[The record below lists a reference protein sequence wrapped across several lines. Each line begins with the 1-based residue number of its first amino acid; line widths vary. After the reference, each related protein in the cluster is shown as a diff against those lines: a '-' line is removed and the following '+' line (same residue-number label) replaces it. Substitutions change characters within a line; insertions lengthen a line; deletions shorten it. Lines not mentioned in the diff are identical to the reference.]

1 MTGKYKLQFASTLSG
16 IAIAASLTAAP
27 AMAQDTGGDII
38 VTARKTGEDIL
49 KVPVT
54 VTAITSET
62 LDAKGIVSVTDMAAS
77 TPGININNSSSGHAD
92 RSFQQVVM
100 RGMTPSTTLATTTS
114 MFIDGVAVSSP
125 SQVSAISNPERVEII
140 KGPQSAYFGRNT
152 FAGAI
157 NVVTKMPGNDWG
169 GEVLG
174 MLGTR
179 ENWRLRG
186 SIEGPIIPDLLSFRI
201 NGEQYSRD
209 GSWKNQDGVTLGD
222 QQTKSASLL
231 LAITPASNVTIKLFG
246 MLSEDKDGPSA
257 QTRLYSYD
265 VKAPNGSTVVQGQAN
280 CVLTGDT
287 RGVLNPTTGLPAGTA
302 VQNPYFCGTIPTMA
316 NPVTAN
322 VTNTDFVRQFLNIG
336 TNRIVDPSEGV
347 QGYGLL
353 RRTKHAHATL
363 DWEVTDGLTAS
374 ALAGYNREVWT
385 TFIDLDSYDGS
396 ALPSG
401 YDYNGNG
408 TIDASEIFGEGY
420 FNYPYLI
427 ERKIDDFSLEGRL
440 QYVSGPFRGV
450 AGISYLSA
458 DQLQGLG
465 GGTGALTASSL
476 SPGGLSRNKT
486 TGLFFGLT
494 YDVTD
499 TISASFEGRYQIDQ
513 LQAFARPSGVNV
525 ASSAFIPAGFYTGGT
540 VLASAKYKNFTPRAI
555 VNWQITPDT
564 MVYASWAKGVNPAQ
578 FNTNILSQVESVQ
591 DAAAAAGGQLAI
603 EPEKITNYEIGLKGR
618 IGSTLR
624 YTFAAYYAQWRNQIN
639 STIIVA
645 PDATQPTGY
654 SFVTASMNAG
664 SVNLRGIEG
673 EASWRPTEFLT
684 IDAAGAIN
692 DSDIKA
698 FASSTVSAL
707 TGIYDYSGKEMK
719 NTSKY
724 SANVGVQVGTEI
736 SGWDKGSWFVRGD
749 WNFKSGV
756 WSNEANLARTPD
768 LHLFNARAGI
778 TRGNLSLE
786 AFVNNIFNN
795 KTPLTISDNYTL
807 SPGFVYA
814 ARTSALML
822 GLGDLRTAGVQAKI
836 KF

>member
-179 ENWRLRG
+179 NNWRLRG

-201 NGEQYSRD
+201 NGEQYSKD
-209 GSWKNQDGVTLGD
+209 GSWKNQDGITLGD

-246 MLSEDKDGPSA
+246 MLSEDKDGPAA
-257 QTRLYSYD
+257 QTRLYAYD
-265 VKAPNGSTVVQGQAN
+265 VKAANGTTVVQGQSN
-280 CVLTGDT
+280 CTLTGDT
-287 RGVLNPTTGLPAGTA
+287 RGALSPTGEVLGIA
-302 VQNPYFCGTIPTMA
+302 VQNPYFCGTIPSMA

-336 TNRIVDPSEGV
+336 TNRVVDPSEGV

-353 RRTKHAHATL
+353 RRTKHAHATF
-363 DWEVTDGLTAS
+363 DWEITDGLTAS

-385 TFIDLDSYDGS
+385 TFIDLDSYDGTALTGTTCS
-396 ALPSG
+396 ATTTTNCYG
-401 YDYNGNG
+401 Q
-408 TIDASEIFGEGY
+408 GY
-420 FNYPYLI
+420 FDFPYLI

-465 GGTGALTASSL
+465 GGTGALTAASL

-494 YDVTD
+494 YDLTD

-513 LQAFARPSGVNV
+513 LQSFARPAGLTV
-525 ASSAFIPAGFYTGGT
+525 ASSVFIPAGTYSGGT

-555 VNWQITPDT
+555 VNWQITPDM

-578 FNTNILSQVESVQ
+578 FNTGILSNSASVQ
-591 DAAAAAGGQLAI
+591 QAAYDAGGQLAI

-618 IGSTLR
+618 IGSTVR
-624 YTFAAYYAQWRNQIN
+624 YAFAAYYAQWRNQIN
-639 STIIVA
+639 STVIVA
-645 PDATQPTGY
+645 PDSTQATGF
-654 SFVTASMNAG
+654 SFVTANMNAG
-664 SVNLRGIEG
+664 SVDLRGIEG
-673 EASWRPTEFLT
+673 EVSWRPTEFLT

-692 DSDIKA
+692 DSDIKD
-698 FASSTVSAL
+698 FKSTTVSAL

-724 SANVGVQVGTEI
+724 SANVGIQVGTEI

-795 KTPLTISDNYTL
+795 KTPLTVSDNYVL
-807 SPGFVYA
+807 APGFPYS